1 MKMTQMMNMRLTKL
15 KKMMMM
21 TMKNTVMMKLVL
33 EAGNDVEG
41 HLALQDLGKRLLFP
55 RIGQTIMVQSL
66 EYPLAKFGRPGLN
79 AVLMEY
85 IVPLCLAF
93 MEAILFPKEFI
104 FH

>member
-85 IVPLCLAF
+85 IVPLLLAF
-93 MEAILFPKEFI
+93 MEAIFLRN
-104 FH
+104 